1 MNKAAQSI
9 LIAVGVLLAL
19 GGVAQAQTVKKYI
32 TPDGKTVYSDSPIPG
47 AREVGEIKAPPRLDS
62 GSSPR
67 TQGAARSEAQQV
79 EALDKRLQQQAAQ
92 RDRIGALEDKLEEAK
107 KTLAEGKEPLP
118 GERKGIVGAGT
129 RLTDAYWDRQKAN
142 QKAVDN
148 AQRALDDAIAAQKQ

>member
-1 MNKAAQSI
+1 MNKATAAI
-9 LIAVGVLLAL
+9 FFAAMFGIGAA
-19 GGVAQAQTVKKYI
+19 ATADAQTVKKYI

-62 GSSPR
+62 GSSPQS
-67 TQGAARSEAQQV
+67 QGTARSEAQQV
-79 EALDKRLQQQAAQ
+79 EALDKRLQQQSAQ
-92 RDRIGALEDKLEEAK
+92 RDRISALEDKLEEAK

-142 QKAVDN
+142 QQAVDN
-148 AQRALDDAIAAQKQ
+148 AQRALDDAIAAQK

>member
-1 MNKAAQSI
+1 MKKAAHTI
-9 LIAVGVLLAL
+9 LVAVAACLTF
-19 GGVAQAQTVKKYI
+19 GGVAHAQTVKKYI

-62 GSSPR
+62 GSSPQ

-92 RDRIGALEDKLEEAK
+92 RDRISALEDKLEAAK
-107 KTLAEGKEPLP
+107 KKLADGKEPLP

-129 RLTDAYWDRQKAN
+129 RLTDDYWARQKAN
-142 QKAVDN
+142 QQAVDN

>member
-9 LIAVGVLLAL
+9 LIAVGVFLAL

-62 GSSPR
+62 GASPQ
-67 TQGAARSEAQQV
+67 TQGLTRKEAE
-79 EALDKRLQQQAAQ
+79 EAKAIDKRLEQQGVE
-92 RDRIGALEDKLEEAK
+92 RDRIAALEEKLDEAK
-107 KTLAEGKEPLP
+107 RKLADGKEPLP

-142 QKAVDN
+142 QQAVDN